1 MYSVGPIITKTYDAP
16 APDYVITSDALL
28 FLTPSNPHNASDI
41 LIQITPRFEL
51 LVRDPIQYLSQ
62 L

>member
-1 MYSVGPIITKTYDAP
+1 VYSVPHNNQNYDAP
-16 APDYVITSDALL
+16 TPDYVITSDALL
-28 FLTPSNPHNASDI
+28 FPTLSNPHNASDI